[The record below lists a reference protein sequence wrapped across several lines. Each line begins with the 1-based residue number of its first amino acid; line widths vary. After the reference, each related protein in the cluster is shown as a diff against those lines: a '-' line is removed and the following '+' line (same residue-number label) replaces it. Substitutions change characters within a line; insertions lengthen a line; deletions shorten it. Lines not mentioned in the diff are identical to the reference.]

1 MVVEY
6 HSKVRRLEAQVQQL
20 ERERQIQPVQ
30 NESQQV
36 QDNTSEDL
44 ADKEKEKKQS
54 IHKTCRMGPKLPANQ
69 PLRMNQLPRQIDID
83 SLSVRSREANRQTN
97 LLAEDSEKDQSYI
110 GFQPQDHTPN
120 G

>member
-36 QDNTSEDL
+36 QDNTSEDF
-44 ADKEKEKKQS
+44 ADKE
-54 IHKTCRMGPKLPANQ
+54 
-69 PLRMNQLPRQIDID
+69 
-83 SLSVRSREANRQTN
+83 
-97 LLAEDSEKDQSYI
+97 
-110 GFQPQDHTPN
+110 
-120 G
+120 